1 MKNTVSILVVDDDLA
16 MSNLLGKLL
25 AREGYQIVEAGGGDA
40 ALKILQ
46 SREIDIV
53 VSDAKMPGMDGFELL
68 RQVKMMRPEI
78 GYIIMTAHGD
88 AYSVKDALSLG
99 ADEYITKPFNSHE
112 ISLVVE
118 RVCWR
123 LLSADSH
130 SEKPA

>member
-1 MKNTVSILVVDDDLA
+1 MKDTVSILVVDDDLA

-68 RQVKMMRPEI
+68 RQVKRMRPEI

-88 AYSVKDALSLG
+88 VYSVKDALSLG

-118 RVCWR
+118 RVYWR

-130 SEKPA
+130 SEKPV